1 MLSLAVTDRR
11 TLRNF
16 GLLVGG
22 IFLVVGLVPLLRGEG
37 GRVWACTLAGLL
49 ILPALVV
56 PGVLRYPYAGWMW
69 LGAVLAW
76 INTRIILSVVF
87 FVLLSPIG
95 ALMRLFGRDPMRRKL
110 ERSLPTYRVVKVAR
124 DQKHFE
130 RMF

>member
-22 IFLVVGLVPLLRGEG
+22 IFLVIGLFPLIRGEG
-37 GRVWACTLAGLL
+37 VRVWACTLAGLL

-56 PGVLRYPYAGWMW
+56 PGLLRYPYVGWMW

-110 ERSLPTYRVVKVAR
+110 ERSLSTYRVVKVAR